1 MNVFRF
7 LEWKMYK
14 DAKALNK
21 LVEQFSNGFSLDIKR
36 KYYSQFNRAS
46 LSVSLN
52 IAEAAGRFTDTEM
65 CRFLDFS
72 QGSLAETIAC
82 ADNLHDS
89 NHLSGD
95 QLKGLMDIAAEISK
109 QIHGMQKK
117 LYREDRIQKRE
128 SAP

>member
-1 MNVFRF
+1 
-7 LEWKMYK
+7 MYK
-14 DAKALNK
+14 DSKAFNK
-21 LVEQFSNGFSLDIKR
+21 LVEHYSNEFTFDIKR
-36 KYYSQFNRAS
+36 KYYSQLNRAA

-52 IAEAAGRFTDTEM
+52 IAEASGRFTDSEM

-89 NHLSGD
+89 NHLKTD
-95 QLKGLMDIAAEISK
+95 QLEKLMNLATEISK

-117 LYREDRIQKRE
+117 LYRENRISERK
-128 SAP
+128 SI